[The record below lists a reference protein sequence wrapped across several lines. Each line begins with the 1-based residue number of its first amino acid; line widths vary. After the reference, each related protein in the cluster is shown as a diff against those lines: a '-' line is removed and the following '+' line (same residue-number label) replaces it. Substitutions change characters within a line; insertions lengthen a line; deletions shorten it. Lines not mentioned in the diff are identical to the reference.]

1 MLHYRLTYKIERIR
15 EKVLIIQTSLSK
27 GPWPLLWYWLKRFIG
42 LNSTD
47 WLEVLDGNKYLYDW
61 QKANILSS
69 LQQQLYIYSLTSFVV
84 TLTIILIL
92 VKKKKE
98 NMKLQRSETE
108 RKIEKPKG
116 KIWQIFEDLKSRK
129 DDEQN
134 LEYITPTIFVKMWG
148 LFSYARPFDEKL
160 FFGGKL
166 AFRSTCFIS
175 TEAEMLPIFFVKSRQ
190 CTIYKTRDCRPHN

>member
-1 MLHYRLTYKIERIR
+1 
-15 EKVLIIQTSLSK
+15 
-27 GPWPLLWYWLKRFIG
+27 
-42 LNSTD
+42 
-47 WLEVLDGNKYLYDW
+47 
-61 QKANILSS
+61 
-69 LQQQLYIYSLTSFVV
+69 
-84 TLTIILIL
+84 
-92 VKKKKE
+92 
-98 NMKLQRSETE
+98 MKLQRSETE

-175 TEAEMLPIFFVKSRQ
+175 TESLKPKCFQFFSLNHGSVQFTKQEIAAR
-190 CTIYKTRDCRPHN
+190 IIR

>member
-1 MLHYRLTYKIERIR
+1 
-15 EKVLIIQTSLSK
+15 
-27 GPWPLLWYWLKRFIG
+27 
-42 LNSTD
+42 
-47 WLEVLDGNKYLYDW
+47 
-61 QKANILSS
+61 
-69 LQQQLYIYSLTSFVV
+69 
-84 TLTIILIL
+84 
-92 VKKKKE
+92 
-98 NMKLQRSETE
+98 MKLQRSETE

-166 AFRSTCFIS
+166 ALFRLKPKCFQ
-175 TEAEMLPIFFVKSRQ
+175 FFLLNHGSVQFTRQ
-190 CTIYKTRDCRPHN
+190 